1 MSRTKPNVA
10 APSTLK
16 ECRIQVALGL
26 LYHAEYIITATLH
39 NRGKDVFPPRKTVRY
54 LVHVYGLAHDLKN
67 AAGLLAQDITMSD
80 SAILHTYELDEHM
93 NEKRFKESNM
103 LEHLSYA
110 SRHSINGKFDKVYYI
125 APTPIV
131 EEGHELQTYKV
142 YMK

>member
-26 LYHAEYIITATLH
+26 LYHAEYIITVTLH
-39 NRGKDVFPPRKTVRY
+39 NRDEMLSANRTRRH
-54 LVHVYGLAHDLKN
+54 LVHVYGLIHNCKW
-67 AAGLLAQDITMSD
+67 AAELLAQDITMSD
-80 SAILHTYELDEHM
+80 SAILQTYDLDYHM
-93 NEKRFKESNM
+93 DRKRFDGANI
-103 LEHLSYA
+103 LERLSYA
-110 SRHSINGKFDKVYYI
+110 SRHSIEKNFDRIYHI

-142 YMK
+142 YIK